1 MCEVD
6 AEGPRNGGQHDR
18 DARGPD
24 HGLRALPGGLARA
37 RLCAPAPP
45 RHEPP
50 RPTPLTR
57 FPRGAGFIVDDLVEP
72 ELLDRLEAAAWGAWG
87 KVQSGEVTIAD
98 NTPDGISLNGLLAP
112 EFGED
117 SAPFAEHLASAAVE
131 RYARAF
137 LGDKLR
143 LGFIGLWVS
152 DSDSAYDSTWHRV
165 RLYRQDCPLSNKL
178 TVLTAG
184 CVDRTP
190 TACWTQIT
198 ARTWT
203 RRASSISCGPRAA
216 TPARCSRAAAPS
228 PPWTA
233 RAACLPA
240 PRAK

>member
-1 MCEVD
+1 M
-6 AEGPRNGGQHDR
+6 
-18 DARGPD
+18 
-24 HGLRALPGGLARA
+24 
-37 RLCAPAPP
+37 
-45 RHEPP
+45 
-50 RPTPLTR
+50 
-57 FPRGAGFIVDDLVEP
+57 DDLVEP

-152 DSDSAYDSTWHRV
+152 DSDSAYDSTWHR
-165 RLYRQDCPLSNKL
+165 CPPSPSPAHPP
-178 TVLTAG
+178 THRRHHHPSTHRRSPPHRSVLLRA
-184 CVDRTP
+184 VTP
-190 TACWTQIT
+190 PACWTPTT

-203 RRASSISCGPRAA
+203 RHASSISCGPRAA

-228 PPWTA
+228 PPWTD
-233 RAACLPA
+233 RAACPPA